1 MKGSI
6 PSHVTNYIVLENL
19 SQSSNPLSG
28 ANLYTGNT
36 MQKTSKQWVEE
47 VSKDPAK
54 LQHWLER
61 QYIGEELAARRLE
74 EFFNEEG
81 F

>member
-1 MKGSI
+1 
-6 PSHVTNYIVLENL
+6 
-19 SQSSNPLSG
+19 
-28 ANLYTGNT
+28 

-47 VSKDPAK
+47 VSKDPTK

-74 EFFNEEG
+74 ELCTHPDLTDKQRVQEFFNEEG